1 MGLTLQSSFYIG
13 DKKIGEG
20 EKCFI
25 IAEAGV
31 NHNGNLNLAK
41 QLVDVA
47 AESGADAVK
56 FQTFRA
62 ESLASKNAEKADYQI
77 ESTSEDESQYYML
90 KKLELSYQDFRR
102 LSDYTKEKN
111 LIFLSTPFDEE
122 SASFLEEIGIP
133 AYKISS
139 GEITNLPLLKLIAK
153 NRKPVIL
160 STGMST
166 LCEVEKAV
174 VTLKKNGSE
183 NIVILHCTTS
193 YPAAF
198 ESVNLSAMNTMK
210 YSFRLPVGYSD
221 HTIGVTIPI
230 AAAAMGA
237 AVIEKHFTLDKS
249 LLGPDHKASLDPSEL
264 KEMIQA
270 IRNVEKA
277 IGTGIKKRTE
287 EEKKII
293 LVARKSIVAGRDIHK
308 GEVVR
313 EKDLKLKRPG
323 NGIPPEYLNEIAGK
337 KAQRNLI
344 YDEQIKWEDII

>member
-1 MGLTLQSSFYIG
+1 M
-13 DKKIGEG
+13 GEG